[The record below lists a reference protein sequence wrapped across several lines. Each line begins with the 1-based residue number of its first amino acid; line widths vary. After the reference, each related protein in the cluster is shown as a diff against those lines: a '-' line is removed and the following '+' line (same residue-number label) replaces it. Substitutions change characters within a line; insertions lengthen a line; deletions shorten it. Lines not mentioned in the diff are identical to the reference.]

1 MALSKIDVA
10 NMLTGATPV
19 ANGGTALTSGF
30 KNGVDPRPDSKP
42 LVVNGNMNIA
52 QRGTSFTHANS
63 NNNEFPVDRFQ
74 FVLGS
79 IGAYTSTQETLT
91 SGAAYNAG
99 FREAARI
106 DTTTAV
112 ASPDA
117 GDYFWFQYIME
128 AQDCLVFKKGTSSAE
143 KMTVA
148 FWVKSNKTGTGQL
161 TVKDSDNDRQV
172 AGTYAI
178 SSANTWEHKVI
189 NLPADTTGAMN
200 NDNGAGFRFE
210 WWLGAGSSYSSGAV
224 PTAWE
229 ARADGD
235 RGVSTLAINDNTAN
249 DWAITGVQVEVG
261 EYSSTTLPPFQHES
275 FADNLARCHRYCY
288 VMGASQNAE
297 DGGQFTIGSGL
308 CRSSGSSIFT
318 DICGVYPQPFRTLPS
333 VTQVGGDTSDI
344 FCYKDNGTSAN
355 PSSISIG
362 RNTIALRLTNNMGT
376 SSGLSAGD
384 ATVQQIVE
392 DDTDLVF
399 SAEL

>member
-1 MALSKIDVA
+1 MSLIKVKQSSVDGGVGVA
-10 NMLTGATPV
+10 R
-19 ANGGTALTSGF
+19 
-30 KNGVDPRPDSKP
+30 KNAKP
-42 LVVNGNMNIA
+42 LIINGDMQIA

-79 IGAYTSTQETLT
+79 IGEYTSTQESLS

-99 FREAARI
+99 FKKAARI
-106 DTTTAV
+106 DTTSAV
-112 ASPDA
+112 SSPDA

-172 AGTYAI
+172 AGTYTI
-178 SSANTWEHKVI
+178 SSADTWEHKII
-189 NLPADTTGAMN
+189 NLPADTSGAMN

-210 WWLGAGSSYSSGAV
+210 WWLGAGSSYSGGAV

-249 DWAITGVQVEVG
+249 DWAITGIQVEVG
-261 EYSSTTLPPFQHES
+261 EFSSTTLPPFQFES
-275 FADNLARCHRYCY
+275 FGDNLKRCQRYAY
-288 VMGASQNAE
+288 EVVSNESNA
-297 DGGQFTIGSGL
+297 GNSPIGTAGIMY
-308 CRSSGSSIFT
+308 SSGQMMFNIPFPVPMRTNPSLTCSSASNNYSFLRNSASDNFDDFVIDKANSNFAE
-318 DICGVYPQPFRTLPS
+318 CKNS
-333 VTQVGGDTSDI
+333 SDI
-344 FCYKDNGTSAN
+344 SGTAGHGGTVRTAQSN
-355 PSSISIG
+355 LSI
-362 RNTIALRLTNNMGT
+362 LF
-376 SSGLSAGD
+376 D
-384 ATVQQIVE
+384 
-392 DDTDLVF
+392 
-399 SAEL
+399 AEL

>member
-10 NMLTGATPV
+10 NMLTGLVPNDNTIR
-19 ANGGTALTSGF
+19 
-30 KNGVDPRPDSKP
+30 RPNAKP
-42 LVVNGNMNIA
+42 LIINGDMQIA

-79 IGAYTSTQETLT
+79 IGEYTSTQESLS

-99 FREAARI
+99 FKKAARI
-106 DTTTAV
+106 DTTSAV
-112 ASPDA
+112 SSPDA

-172 AGTYAI
+172 AGTYTI
-178 SSANTWEHKVI
+178 SSADTWEHKVV
-189 NLPADTTGAMN
+189 NLPADTSGAMN

-210 WWLGAGSSYSSGAV
+210 WWLGAGSSYSGGAV

-249 DWAITGVQVEVG
+249 DWAITGIQVEVG
-261 EYSSTTLPPFQHES
+261 EFSSTTLPPFQFEDTG
-275 FADNLARCHRYCY
+275 DNLLRCQRYAYEVVSNESNAGNSPIGTAGIMYSSSQMMFNIPFPVPMRTNPSLTCSS
-288 VMGASQNAE
+288 ASNNYSLLRNSASDNFDDFVIDKANSNFAE
-297 DGGQFTIGSGL
+297 CKNS
-308 CRSSGSSIFT
+308 
-318 DICGVYPQPFRTLPS
+318 
-333 VTQVGGDTSDI
+333 SDI
-344 FCYKDNGTSAN
+344 SGTA
-355 PSSISIG
+355 G
-362 RNTIALRLTNNMGT
+362 HGGT
-376 SSGLSAGD
+376 VRTAQSNLSVLFD
-384 ATVQQIVE
+384 
-392 DDTDLVF
+392 
-399 SAEL
+399 AEL

>member
-1 MALSKIDVA
+1 MALSKISND
-10 NMLTGATPV
+10 MFTTI
-19 ANGGTALTSGF
+19 S
-30 KNGVDPRPDSKP
+30 RPDSKP

-74 FVLGS
+74 FVVGS
-79 IGAYTSTQETLT
+79 IGAFTSTQETLT

-128 AQDCLVFKKGTSSAE
+128 AQDCLVFKKGTSNAE

-172 AGTYAI
+172 AGTYTI
-178 SSANTWEHKVI
+178 SSADTWEHKVV
-189 NLPADTTGAMN
+189 NLPADTSGAMN

-210 WWLGAGSSYSSGAV
+210 WWLGAGSTYSGGAV

-261 EYSSTTLPPFQHES
+261 EYSSTSLPPFQHECYD
-275 FADNLARCHRYCY
+275 DNLLRCYRYY
-288 VMGASQNAE
+288 YRLTPTTGFRYAGWGQVDNDDEVILGITWFKTHMRAPPSALEQSGTASHYKVREATTTTCDAVPTFTNADTWYAATSFKKDGITSSNGYAQGE
-297 DGGQFTIGSGL
+297 PLKVGIDGGYLGW
-308 CRSSGSSIFT
+308 
-318 DICGVYPQPFRTLPS
+318 
-333 VTQVGGDTSDI
+333 
-344 FCYKDNGTSAN
+344 
-355 PSSISIG
+355 
-362 RNTIALRLTNNMGT
+362 
-376 SSGLSAGD
+376 
-384 ATVQQIVE
+384 
-392 DDTDLVF
+392 

>member
-10 NMLTGATPV
+10 NMLTGLVPNDNTIR
-19 ANGGTALTSGF
+19 
-30 KNGVDPRPDSKP
+30 RPNAKP
-42 LVVNGNMNIA
+42 LIINGDMQIA

-79 IGAYTSTQETLT
+79 IGEYTSTQESLS

-99 FREAARI
+99 FKKAARI
-106 DTTTAV
+106 DTTSAV
-112 ASPDA
+112 SSPDA

-178 SSANTWEHKVI
+178 SSADTWEHKVI
-189 NLPADTTGAMN
+189 NLPADTSGAMN

-210 WWLGAGSSYSSGAV
+210 WWLGAGSSYSGGAV

-249 DWAITGVQVEVG
+249 DWAITGIQVEVG
-261 EYSSTTLPPFQHES
+261 EFSSTTLPPFQFEDTG
-275 FADNLARCHRYCY
+275 DNLARCQRYY
-288 VMGASQNAE
+288 LNYIGGNGKIVGMTASYNSSEVVLMHNFPTTMRSAPTLEISTGSSYYQHGEAGSVQAITGSDISIDRATLNGAQLLLTSMSANSG
-297 DGGQFTIGSGL
+297 DGGFIYT
-308 CRSSGSSIFT
+308 GSS
-318 DICGVYPQPFRTLPS
+318 
-333 VTQVGGDTSDI
+333 
-344 FCYKDNGTSAN
+344 
-355 PSSISIG
+355 SSKISY
-362 RNTIALRLTNNMGT
+362 T
-376 SSGLSAGD
+376 
-384 ATVQQIVE
+384 
-392 DDTDLVF
+392 
-399 SAEL
+399 AEL

>member
-1 MALSKIDVA
+1 MSLIKVKQSSVD
-10 NMLTGATPV
+10 
-19 ANGGTALTSGF
+19 GGVGVSR
-30 KNGVDPRPDSKP
+30 KNAKP
-42 LVVNGNMNIA
+42 LIINGDMQIA

-79 IGAYTSTQETLT
+79 IGEYTSTQESLS

-99 FREAARI
+99 FKKAARI
-106 DTTTAV
+106 DTTSAV
-112 ASPDA
+112 SSPDA

-172 AGTYAI
+172 AGTYTI
-178 SSANTWEHKVI
+178 SSADTWEHKII
-189 NLPADTTGAMN
+189 NFPADTSGAMN

-210 WWLGAGSSYSSGAV
+210 WWLGAGSSYSGGAV

-249 DWAITGVQVEVG
+249 DWAITGIQVEVG
-261 EYSSTTLPPFQHES
+261 EFSSTTLPPFQFEDFGDNLRRCERYYYFHCSESKNSDADTTIAFGSYYNSTTFS
-275 FADNLARCHRYCY
+275 FAVNTPCEMRAEPTLKQNTGSNMYRIYRNNGNETLSSFSLDSRGTNKILTATAT
-288 VMGASQNAE
+288 ASGGT
-297 DGGQFTIGSGL
+297 GGQIGE
-308 CRSSGSSIFT
+308 IQT
-318 DICGVYPQPFRTLPS
+318 MD
-333 VTQVGGDTSDI
+333 
-344 FCYKDNGTSAN
+344 GTAFV
-355 PSSISIG
+355 
-362 RNTIALRLTNNMGT
+362 AY
-376 SSGLSAGD
+376 D
-384 ATVQQIVE
+384 
-392 DDTDLVF
+392 
-399 SAEL
+399 AEL

>member
-10 NMLTGATPV
+10 NMLTGLVPNDNTIR
-19 ANGGTALTSGF
+19 
-30 KNGVDPRPDSKP
+30 RPNAKP
-42 LVVNGNMNIA
+42 LIINGDMQIA

-79 IGAYTSTQETLT
+79 IGEYTSTQESLS

-99 FREAARI
+99 FKKAARI
-106 DTTTAV
+106 DTTSAV
-112 ASPDA
+112 SSPDA

-178 SSANTWEHKVI
+178 SSADTWEHKVI
-189 NLPADTTGAMN
+189 NLPADTSGAMN

-210 WWLGAGSSYSSGAV
+210 WWLGAGSSYSGGAV

-249 DWAITGVQVEVG
+249 DWAITGIQVEVG
-261 EYSSTTLPPFQHES
+261 EFSSTTLPPFQFEDTG
-275 FADNLARCHRYCY
+275 DNLLRCQRYAYEVVSNESNAGNSPIGTAGIMYSSSQMMFNIPFPVPMRTNPSLTCSS
-288 VMGASQNAE
+288 ASNNYSLLRNSASDNFDDFVIDKANSNFAE
-297 DGGQFTIGSGL
+297 CKNS
-308 CRSSGSSIFT
+308 
-318 DICGVYPQPFRTLPS
+318 
-333 VTQVGGDTSDI
+333 SDI
-344 FCYKDNGTSAN
+344 SGTA
-355 PSSISIG
+355 G
-362 RNTIALRLTNNMGT
+362 HGGT
-376 SSGLSAGD
+376 VRTAQSNLSVLFD
-384 ATVQQIVE
+384 
-392 DDTDLVF
+392 
-399 SAEL
+399 AEL

>member
-10 NMLTGATPV
+10 NMLTGLVPNDNTIR
-19 ANGGTALTSGF
+19 
-30 KNGVDPRPDSKP
+30 RPNAKP
-42 LVVNGNMNIA
+42 LIINGDMQIA

-79 IGAYTSTQETLT
+79 IGEYTSTQESLS

-99 FREAARI
+99 FKKAARI
-106 DTTTAV
+106 DTTSAV
-112 ASPDA
+112 SSPDA

-172 AGTYAI
+172 AGTYTI
-178 SSANTWEHKVI
+178 SSADTWEHKVI
-189 NLPADTTGAMN
+189 NLPADTSGAMN

-210 WWLGAGSSYSSGAV
+210 WWLGAGSSYSGGAV

-249 DWAITGVQVEVG
+249 DWAITGIQVEVG
-261 EYSSTTLPPFQHES
+261 EFTSATLPPFQFEDTG
-275 FADNLARCHRYCY
+275 DNLARCQRYLQLVAEGNSITVGAAGMYTASNMNCIVDLKA
-288 VMGASQNAE
+288 VM
-297 DGGQFTIGSGL
+297 
-308 CRSSGSSIFT
+308 
-318 DICGVYPQPFRTLPS
+318 RTTPS
-333 VTQVGGDTSDI
+333 VDQVSGTDYFSFQRDGANDT
-344 FCYKDNGTSAN
+344 FNTL
-355 PSSISIG
+355 
-362 RNTIALRLTNNMGT
+362 TIADSSDRAVRLYNNGQISGTQGDFGVVITNNSSTKLRL
-376 SSGLSAGD
+376 D
-384 ATVQQIVE
+384 
-392 DDTDLVF
+392 
-399 SAEL
+399 AEL

>member
-30 KNGVDPRPDSKP
+30 KNGVDPREDAKP
-42 LVVNGNMNIA
+42 LIINGNMAVA

-79 IGAYTSTQETLT
+79 IGEYTSTQETLS

-99 FREAARI
+99 FRKAARI
-106 DTTTAV
+106 DTTSAV
-112 ASPDA
+112 SSPDG

-128 AQDCLVFKKGTSSAE
+128 AQDCLVFKKGTSNAE

-172 AGTYAI
+172 AGTYTI
-178 SSANTWEHKVI
+178 SSADTWEHKII
-189 NLPADTTGAMN
+189 NLPADTSGAMN

-210 WWLGAGSSYSSGAV
+210 WWLGGGSTYTSGAV

-229 ARADGD
+229 ARADAD

-249 DWAITGVQVEVG
+249 DWAITGIQVEVG
-261 EYSSTTLPPFQHES
+261 EFTSATLPPFQFES
-275 FADNLARCHRYCY
+275 FGENLARCQRYFLNY
-288 VMGASQNAE
+288 IEGNGKIVGIAASYNSSEVVLMHNFPTTMRSAPTLEISTGSSYYQHGEAGSIQAITGSDISIDRATLNGAQLLLTSMSANSG
-297 DGGQFTIGSGL
+297 DGGFLYTGN
-308 CRSSGSSIFT
+308 SSSKIS
-318 DICGVYPQPFRTLPS
+318 
-333 VTQVGGDTSDI
+333 
-344 FCYKDNGTSAN
+344 YK
-355 PSSISIG
+355 
-362 RNTIALRLTNNMGT
+362 
-376 SSGLSAGD
+376 
-384 ATVQQIVE
+384 
-392 DDTDLVF
+392 
-399 SAEL
+399 AEL

>member
-10 NMLTGATPV
+10 NMLTGLVPNDNTIR
-19 ANGGTALTSGF
+19 
-30 KNGVDPRPDSKP
+30 RPNAKP
-42 LVVNGNMNIA
+42 LIINGDMQVA

-79 IGAYTSTQETLT
+79 IGEYTSIQESLS

-99 FREAARI
+99 FKKAARI
-106 DTTTAV
+106 DTTSAV
-112 ASPDA
+112 SSPDA

-178 SSANTWEHKVI
+178 SSADTWEHKVI
-189 NLPADTTGAMN
+189 NLPADTSGAMN

-210 WWLGAGSSYSSGAV
+210 WWLGAGSSYSGGAV

-249 DWAITGVQVEVG
+249 DWAITGIQVEVG
-261 EYSSTTLPPFQHES
+261 EFSSTTLPPFQFES
-275 FADNLARCHRYCY
+275 FADNLRRCERYCLQLEHDMSGGNETPIAQGWAY
-288 VMGASQNAE
+288 NTSSAYGFRNFAVPMRTQPTMSSADGTNYFRVHTNNTADLFDNLAFNASSKRGYWINKT
-297 DGGQFTIGSGL
+297 GLSGL
-308 CRSSGSSIFT
+308 
-318 DICGVYPQPFRTLPS
+318 
-333 VTQVGGDTSDI
+333 DT
-344 FCYKDNGTSAN
+344 N
-355 PSSISIG
+355 
-362 RNTIALRLTNNMGT
+362 
-376 SSGLSAGD
+376 
-384 ATVQQIVE
+384 QIHNIEMVNSNAYVRA
-392 DDTDLVF
+392 D
-399 SAEL
+399 AEL

>member
-10 NMLTGATPV
+10 NMLTGLVPNDNTIR
-19 ANGGTALTSGF
+19 
-30 KNGVDPRPDSKP
+30 RPNAKP
-42 LVVNGNMNIA
+42 LIINGDMQIA

-79 IGAYTSTQETLT
+79 IGEYTSTQESLS

-99 FREAARI
+99 FKKAARI
-106 DTTTAV
+106 DTTSAV
-112 ASPDA
+112 SSPDA

-128 AQDCLVFKKGTSSAE
+128 AQDCLVFKKGTSNAE

-178 SSANTWEHKVI
+178 SSADTWEHKVI
-189 NLPADTTGAMN
+189 NLPADTSGAMN

-210 WWLGAGSSYSSGAV
+210 WWLGAGSSYSGGAV

-249 DWAITGVQVEVG
+249 DWAITGIQVEVG
-261 EYSSTTLPPFQHES
+261 EFSSTTLPPFQFEDTG
-275 FADNLARCHRYCY
+275 DNLLRCQRYAY
-288 VMGASQNAE
+288 EVVSNESSAGNSP
-297 DGGQFTIGSGL
+297 IGTAGIMY
-308 CRSSGSSIFT
+308 SSGQMMFNIPFPVPMRTNPSLTCSSASNNYSFLRNSASDNFDDFVIDKANSNFAE
-318 DICGVYPQPFRTLPS
+318 CKNS
-333 VTQVGGDTSDI
+333 SDI
-344 FCYKDNGTSAN
+344 SGTA
-355 PSSISIG
+355 G
-362 RNTIALRLTNNMGT
+362 HAGT
-376 SSGLSAGD
+376 VRTAQSNLSVLFD
-384 ATVQQIVE
+384 
-392 DDTDLVF
+392 
-399 SAEL
+399 AEL

>member
-10 NMLTGATPV
+10 NMLTGLVPNDNTIR
-19 ANGGTALTSGF
+19 
-30 KNGVDPRPDSKP
+30 RPNAKP
-42 LVVNGNMNIA
+42 LIINGDMQVA

-79 IGAYTSTQETLT
+79 IGEYTSIQESLS

-99 FREAARI
+99 FKKAARI
-106 DTTTAV
+106 DTTSAV
-112 ASPDA
+112 SSPDA

-178 SSANTWEHKVI
+178 SSADTWEHKVI
-189 NLPADTTGAMN
+189 NLPADTSGAMN

-210 WWLGAGSSYSSGAV
+210 WWLGAGSSYSGGAV
-224 PTAWE
+224 PTVWE

-249 DWAITGVQVEVG
+249 DWAITGIQVEVG
-261 EYSSTTLPPFQHES
+261 EFSSTTLPPFQFEDTG
-275 FADNLARCHRYCY
+275 DNLLRCKRYY
-288 VMGASQNAE
+288 QTTVM
-297 DGGQFTIGSGL
+297 
-308 CRSSGSSIFT
+308 
-318 DICGVYPQPFRTLPS
+318 P
-333 VTQVGGDTSDI
+333 DTSD
-344 FCYKDNGTSAN
+344 YWGQ
-355 PSSISIG
+355 G
-362 RNTIALRLTNNMGT
+362 YYYTNSEFTCKMPIQEMRAQPT
-376 SSGLSAGD
+376 LDQVSGSNYFTVYSNNAGD
-384 ATVQQIVE
+384 AINDFALDGSSSRRCVSFT
-392 DDTDLVF
+392 DTGESSGTAGFGGGLYKTNASARFAFD
-399 SAEL
+399 AEL

>member
-10 NMLTGATPV
+10 NMLTGLVPNDNTIR
-19 ANGGTALTSGF
+19 
-30 KNGVDPRPDSKP
+30 RPNAKP
-42 LVVNGNMNIA
+42 LIINGDMQIA

-79 IGAYTSTQETLT
+79 IGEYTSTQESLS

-99 FREAARI
+99 FKKAARI
-106 DTTTAV
+106 DTTSAV
-112 ASPDA
+112 SSPDA

-178 SSANTWEHKVI
+178 SSADTWEHKVI
-189 NLPADTTGAMN
+189 NLPADTSGAMN

-210 WWLGAGSSYSSGAV
+210 WWLGAGSSYSGGAV

-249 DWAITGVQVEVG
+249 DWAITGIQVEVG
-261 EYSSTTLPPFQHES
+261 EFSSTTLPPFQFEDTG
-275 FADNLARCHRYCY
+275 DNLLRCQRYAYEVVSNESNAGNSPIGTAGIMYSSSQMMFNIPFPVPMRTNPSLTCSS
-288 VMGASQNAE
+288 ASNNYSFLRNSASDNFDDFVIDKANSNFAE
-297 DGGQFTIGSGL
+297 CKNS
-308 CRSSGSSIFT
+308 
-318 DICGVYPQPFRTLPS
+318 
-333 VTQVGGDTSDI
+333 SDI
-344 FCYKDNGTSAN
+344 SGTA
-355 PSSISIG
+355 G
-362 RNTIALRLTNNMGT
+362 HGGT
-376 SSGLSAGD
+376 VRTAQSNLSVLFD
-384 ATVQQIVE
+384 
-392 DDTDLVF
+392 
-399 SAEL
+399 AEL

>member
-1 MALSKIDVA
+1 MALSKISND
-10 NMLTGATPV
+10 MFTTI
-19 ANGGTALTSGF
+19 S
-30 KNGVDPRPDSKP
+30 RPDSKP

-74 FVLGS
+74 FVVGS
-79 IGAYTSTQETLT
+79 IGAFTSTQETLT

-128 AQDCLVFKKGTSSAE
+128 AQDCLVFKKGTSNAE

-172 AGTYAI
+172 AGTYTI
-178 SSANTWEHKVI
+178 SSADTWEHKVV
-189 NLPADTTGAMN
+189 NLPADTSGAMN

-210 WWLGAGSSYSSGAV
+210 WWLGAGSTYSGGAV

-261 EYSSTTLPPFQHES
+261 EYTSTSLPPFQHECYD
-275 FADNLARCHRYCY
+275 DNLLRCYRYY
-288 VMGASQNAE
+288 YRLTPTTGFRYAGWGQVDNDDEVILGITWFKTHMRAPPSALEQSGTASHYKVREATTVTCDAVPTFTNADTWYAATSFKKDGITSSNGYAQGE
-297 DGGQFTIGSGL
+297 PLKVGIDGGYLGW
-308 CRSSGSSIFT
+308 
-318 DICGVYPQPFRTLPS
+318 
-333 VTQVGGDTSDI
+333 
-344 FCYKDNGTSAN
+344 
-355 PSSISIG
+355 
-362 RNTIALRLTNNMGT
+362 
-376 SSGLSAGD
+376 
-384 ATVQQIVE
+384 
-392 DDTDLVF
+392 

>member
-10 NMLTGATPV
+10 NMLTGLVPNDNTIR
-19 ANGGTALTSGF
+19 
-30 KNGVDPRPDSKP
+30 RPNAKP
-42 LVVNGNMNIA
+42 LIINGDMQIA

-79 IGAYTSTQETLT
+79 IGEYTSTQESLS

-99 FREAARI
+99 FKKAARI
-106 DTTTAV
+106 DTTSAV
-112 ASPDA
+112 SSPDA

-172 AGTYAI
+172 AGTYTI
-178 SSANTWEHKVI
+178 SSADTWEHKVI
-189 NLPADTTGAMN
+189 NLPADTSGAMN

-210 WWLGAGSSYSSGAV
+210 WWLGAGSSYSGGAV

-249 DWAITGVQVEVG
+249 DWAITGIQVEVG
-261 EYSSTTLPPFQHES
+261 EFSSTTLPPFQFES

-288 VMGASQNAE
+288 VMGASANAE
-297 DGGQFTIGSGL
+297 DQGQITIGSGL
-308 CRSSGSSIFT
+308 VRSSGSAKFT
-318 DICGVYPQPFRTLPS
+318 DICGTYPQPLRTLPS
-333 VTQVGGDTSDI
+333 LTQVGGDLADV
-344 FCYKDNGTSAN
+344 FCYKDDGTSAD
-355 PSSISIG
+355 PTSISVG
-362 RNTIALRLTNNMGT
+362 RNTISLILTNNMGT

-384 ATVQQIVE
+384 ATFQQCVE
-392 DDTDLVF
+392 NDTKLVF
-399 SAEL
+399 DAEL

>member
-10 NMLTGATPV
+10 NMLTGLVPNDNTVRRPNAMPLII
-19 ANGGTALTSGF
+19 NG
-30 KNGVDPRPDSKP
+30 D
-42 LVVNGNMNIA
+42 MQIA

-79 IGAYTSTQETLT
+79 IGEYTSTQESLS

-99 FREAARI
+99 FKKAARI
-106 DTTTAV
+106 DTTSAV
-112 ASPDA
+112 SSPDA

-178 SSANTWEHKVI
+178 SSADTWEHKVI
-189 NLPADTTGAMN
+189 NLPADTSGAMN

-210 WWLGAGSSYSSGAV
+210 WWLGAGSSYSGGAV

-249 DWAITGVQVEVG
+249 DWAITGIQVEVG
-261 EYSSTTLPPFQHES
+261 EFSSTTLPPFQFEDTG
-275 FADNLARCHRYCY
+275 DNLLRCQRYAYEVVSNESNAGNSPIGTAGIMYSSSQMMFNIPFPVPMRTNPSLTCSS
-288 VMGASQNAE
+288 ASNNYSFLRNSASDNFDDFVIDKANSNFAE
-297 DGGQFTIGSGL
+297 CKNS
-308 CRSSGSSIFT
+308 
-318 DICGVYPQPFRTLPS
+318 
-333 VTQVGGDTSDI
+333 SDI
-344 FCYKDNGTSAN
+344 SGTA
-355 PSSISIG
+355 G
-362 RNTIALRLTNNMGT
+362 HGGT
-376 SSGLSAGD
+376 VRTAQSNLSVLFD
-384 ATVQQIVE
+384 
-392 DDTDLVF
+392 
-399 SAEL
+399 AEL

>member
-10 NMLTGATPV
+10 NMLTGATPIS
-19 ANGGTALTSGF
+19 NGGTGLTVNA
-30 KNGVDPRPDSKP
+30 KRPDSKP

-63 NNNEFPVDRFQ
+63 NNDNFPVDRFN
-74 FVLGS
+74 FTVGS
-79 IGAYTSTQETLT
+79 IGAFTSTQETLT

-112 ASPDA
+112 SSPDA

-128 AQDCLVFKKGTSSAE
+128 AQDCLVFKKGTSNAE

-178 SSANTWEHKVI
+178 SSADTWEHKVV
-189 NLPADTTGAMN
+189 NLPADTSGAMN

-210 WWLGAGSSYSSGAV
+210 WWLGAGSTYSSGAV

-261 EYSSTTLPPFQHES
+261 EYSSTTIPPFQHES
-275 FADNLARCHRYCY
+275 YADNLARCQRYY
-288 VMGASQNAE
+288 YMHANGNDKTIGRGGYYSASQI
-297 DGGQFTIGSGL
+297 GIVVFPPVRMRTTPTIDHGSGTNYYTASRAGSADQINDL
-308 CRSSGSSIFT
+308 AMNTEAHEGALHMYNNDEASGTAGHALHLWSS
-318 DICGVYPQPFRTLPS
+318 
-333 VTQVGGDTSDI
+333 
-344 FCYKDNGTSAN
+344 SA
-355 PSSISIG
+355 
-362 RNTIALRLTNNMGT
+362 
-376 SSGLSAGD
+376 SAYV
-384 ATVQQIVE
+384 A
-392 DDTDLVF
+392 F

>member
-1 MALSKIDVA
+1 MALSKISND
-10 NMLTGATPV
+10 MFTTI
-19 ANGGTALTSGF
+19 S
-30 KNGVDPRPDSKP
+30 RPDSKP

-74 FVLGS
+74 FVVGS
-79 IGAYTSTQETLT
+79 IGAFTSTQETLT

-128 AQDCLVFKKGTSSAE
+128 AQDCLVFKKGTSNAE

-172 AGTYAI
+172 AGTYTI
-178 SSANTWEHKVI
+178 SSADTWEHKVV
-189 NLPADTTGAMN
+189 NLPADTSGAMN

-210 WWLGAGSSYSSGAV
+210 WWLGAGSTYSGGAV

-261 EYSSTTLPPFQHES
+261 EYSSTSLPPFQHECYD
-275 FADNLARCHRYCY
+275 DNLLRCYRYY
-288 VMGASQNAE
+288 YRLTPTTGFRYAGWGQVDNDDEVILGITWFKTHMRAAPSALEQSGTASHYKVREATTVTCDAVPTFTNADTWYAATSFKKDGITSSNGFAQGE
-297 DGGQFTIGSGL
+297 PLKVGIDGGYL
-308 CRSSGSSIFT
+308 
-318 DICGVYPQPFRTLPS
+318 
-333 VTQVGGDTSDI
+333 
-344 FCYKDNGTSAN
+344 AW
-355 PSSISIG
+355 
-362 RNTIALRLTNNMGT
+362 
-376 SSGLSAGD
+376 
-384 ATVQQIVE
+384 
-392 DDTDLVF
+392 

>member
-1 MALSKIDVA
+1 MALSKISND
-10 NMLTGATPV
+10 MFTTI
-19 ANGGTALTSGF
+19 S
-30 KNGVDPRPDSKP
+30 RPDSKP
-42 LVVNGNMNIA
+42 LVVNVNMNIA

-74 FVLGS
+74 FVVGS
-79 IGAYTSTQETLT
+79 IGAFTSTQETLT

-128 AQDCLVFKKGTSSAE
+128 AQDCLVFKKGTSNAE

-172 AGTYAI
+172 AGTYTI
-178 SSANTWEHKVI
+178 SSADTWEHKVV
-189 NLPADTTGAMN
+189 NLPADTSGAMN

-210 WWLGAGSSYSSGAV
+210 WWLGAGSTYSGGAV

-261 EYSSTTLPPFQHES
+261 EYSSTSLPPFQHECYD
-275 FADNLARCHRYCY
+275 DNLLRCYRYY
-288 VMGASQNAE
+288 YRLTPTTGFRYAGWGQVDNDDNVILGITWFKTHMRTPPSALEQSGTASHYKVREATTTTCDAVPTFTNADTWYAATSFKKDGITSSNGYAQGE
-297 DGGQFTIGSGL
+297 PLKVGIDGGYLGW
-308 CRSSGSSIFT
+308 
-318 DICGVYPQPFRTLPS
+318 
-333 VTQVGGDTSDI
+333 
-344 FCYKDNGTSAN
+344 
-355 PSSISIG
+355 
-362 RNTIALRLTNNMGT
+362 
-376 SSGLSAGD
+376 
-384 ATVQQIVE
+384 
-392 DDTDLVF
+392 

>member
-1 MALSKIDVA
+1 MALSKISND
-10 NMLTGATPV
+10 MFTTI
-19 ANGGTALTSGF
+19 S
-30 KNGVDPRPDSKP
+30 RPDSKP

-74 FVLGS
+74 FVVGS
-79 IGAYTSTQETLT
+79 IGAFTSTQETLT

-128 AQDCLVFKKGTSSAE
+128 AQDCLVFKKGTSNAE

-172 AGTYAI
+172 AGTYTI
-178 SSANTWEHKVI
+178 SSADTWEHKVV
-189 NLPADTTGAMN
+189 NLPADTSGAMN

-210 WWLGAGSSYSSGAV
+210 WWLGAGSTYYGGAV

-261 EYSSTTLPPFQHES
+261 EYSSTSLPPFQHECYD
-275 FADNLARCHRYCY
+275 DNLLRCYRYY
-288 VMGASQNAE
+288 YRLTPTTGFRYAGWGQVDNDDEVILGITWFKTHMRAPPSALEQSGTASHYKVREATTTTCDAVPTFTNADTWYAATSFKKDGITSSNGYAQGE
-297 DGGQFTIGSGL
+297 PLKVGIDGGYLGW
-308 CRSSGSSIFT
+308 
-318 DICGVYPQPFRTLPS
+318 
-333 VTQVGGDTSDI
+333 
-344 FCYKDNGTSAN
+344 
-355 PSSISIG
+355 
-362 RNTIALRLTNNMGT
+362 
-376 SSGLSAGD
+376 
-384 ATVQQIVE
+384 
-392 DDTDLVF
+392 